1 MATML
6 FAGGVDDDDEEDDD
20 DNARTK
26 RLLPLLSFENV
37 VAAKEKIKKR
47 TVMRWNM
54 AKILLMVGR
63 EAAARFA
70 VAVVV
75 AVVVVV

>member
-26 RLLPLLSFENV
+26 KLLPLLSFENV

-47 TVMRWNM
+47 TV
-54 AKILLMVGR
+54 I
-63 EAAARFA
+63 
-70 VAVVV
+70 
-75 AVVVVV
+75 